1 MALSNT
7 IVELAPSSGVSSSPS
22 SVLRPAT
29 VLVAGE
35 SAEYAL
41 LRDAANDGFDTL
53 GLPPED
59 DLCPSKGRAKF
70 VLAPPTSSNDSDAR
84 G

>member
-1 MALSNT
+1 M
-7 IVELAPSSGVSSSPS
+7 VELASSSGVASSPS
-22 SVLRPAT
+22 SVLRPAA

-41 LRDAANDGFDTL
+41 LRDAVIL

-59 DLCPSKGRAKF
+59 DLCPRTGRAKF
-70 VLAPPTSSNDSDAR
+70 VLAPPKSSNDSDAR